1 MVIGGVKAGRAAAEG
16 AAEKALALARSAGA
30 SVLGAQRLGSAPD
43 RRLALRSY
51 RGVADDYD
59 LLTIFGE
66 PYRRRAVDALRL
78 RPGAA
83 VLDVGCGTGLNFPLL
98 RDAVGARGRLVGIE
112 QSPDMIAR
120 AGERLGPAVD
130 VTLIEAPAEEADVPL
145 RADAALFCGTHDILR
160 SERALRN
167 VLRQLRPG
175 ARVVAGGAKWAPWW
189 QPGSAVLNLW
199 TWQVNLPYVTTFE
212 GFERPWS
219 LLERLLPGLVVEEVL
234 LGGGYIAAG
243 TVPARRRATARAR

>member
-1 MVIGGVKAGRAAAEG
+1 MVIEGVKAGRAVGRG
-16 AAEKALALARSAGA
+16 AAGKAAGLARAAGA
-30 SVLGAQRLGSAPD
+30 AVLGPERHGPD
-43 RRLALRSY
+43 RRRALKSY
-51 RGVADDYD
+51 RSFADDYD
-59 LLTIFGE
+59 LLTVFGE

-78 RPGAA
+78 RPGEA

-112 QSPDMIAR
+112 QSPEMLER
-120 AGERLGPAVD
+120 AGERLSPSVD
-130 VTLIEAPAEEADVPL
+130 VTLVAAPAEDAAIPL
-145 RADAALFCGTHDILR
+145 QADAALFCGTHDILR

-167 VLRQLRPG
+167 VLRHLRPG
-175 ARVVAGGAKWAPWW
+175 ARVVAGGPKWAPWW
-189 QPGSAVLNLW
+189 QPGGAVLNLW

-219 LLERLLPGLVVEEVL
+219 LLERLVPGLVVEELL

-243 TVPARRRATARAR
+243 TVPGRRRGALAR